1 MPANHTTPPNYRYPI
16 AYGIYASSRA
26 MYVLRGGRV
35 ADVDGTREADV
46 AVADG
51 EIVAVEDDTDL
62 AAAEADATDAEPT
75 EINVSGNVVAPGL
88 IDAHVHLMMDGRP
101 DVATAVSDSDY
112 TASYRAASNLHAALE
127 AGVTTVRDLGSRG
140 TLALDAGEAVAAGA
154 IDGPRVLA
162 AGRNV
167 IMTGG
172 HGNWFGRE
180 ADGPAEV
187 RKAAREQLKAG
198 ADVLKCMATGGVL
211 TEGAVTGAPELTP
224 AELSAFTDAAAPTD
238 TPTAAHAH
246 GEIGIKNAV
255 EAGITSVEHGT
266 FMDREAAEMMADRGT
281 YWVPTASA
289 LRGIVDNGVEAGI
302 PESAVAKAED
312 AADRFADAWKHA
324 LAADVPIAMGT
335 DAGTPFNFFEE
346 IPRELSLMVEY
357 GLSPADALEA
367 ATVNGADLLGLDD
380 VGRVAEGYRADLVVL
395 DADPNAD
402 VTAWQDPEAVFADG
416 KQVV

>member
-1 MPANHTTPPNYRYPI
+1 MH
-16 AYGIYASSRA
+16 
-26 MYVLRGGRV
+26 VLRGGRV
-35 ADVDGTREADV
+35 VDAAGTREADV

-51 EIVAVEDDTDL
+51 EIVAVGGPETVEEAVAALADG
-62 AAAEADATDAEPT
+62 AAATEVDAA
-75 EINVSGNVVAPGL
+75 GKVVAPGL
-88 IDAHVHLMMDGRP
+88 IDAHVHVMMDGRP
-101 DVATAVSDSDY
+101 DVATAVADSDF
-112 TASYRAASNLHAALE
+112 TASYRAASNLEAAVA

-140 TLALDAGEAVAAGA
+140 TLALDAGEAVADGKF
-154 IDGPRVLA
+154 DGPRVLA
-162 AGRNV
+162 CGRNV

-224 AELSAFTDAAAPTD
+224 EELAAFTDAAAPTD

-246 GEIGIKNAV
+246 GEAGIKNAV
-255 EAGITSVEHGT
+255 EAGISSVEHGT

-289 LRGIVDNGVEAGI
+289 LRGIVEHGVEAGI
-302 PESAVAKAED
+302 PEDAVAKAED
-312 AADRFADAWKHA
+312 AADRFDDAWDHA

-335 DAGTPFNFFEE
+335 DAGTPFNFFED
-346 IPRELSLMVEY
+346 IPRELAYMVEH
-357 GLSPADALEA
+357 GLSPEAALEA
-367 ATVNGADLLGLDD
+367 ATVNAADLLGLDD
-380 VGRVAEGYRADLVVL
+380 VGRVEDGYRADLLVL
-395 DADPNAD
+395 DADPTED
-402 VTAWQDPEAVFADG
+402 VEAWQEPEAVFAAG
-416 KQVV
+416 ERVA

>member
-1 MPANHTTPPNYRYPI
+1 M
-16 AYGIYASSRA
+16 
-26 MYVLRGGRV
+26 
-35 ADVDGTREADV
+35 ADADGTREADV
-46 AVADG
+46 AAADG
-51 EIVAVEDDTDL
+51 EIVAVGPDAVAEVGGE
-62 AAAEADATDAEPT
+62 AAVDAETDA
-75 EINVSGNVVAPGL
+75 SGSVVAPGL
-88 IDAHVHLMMDGRP
+88 IDAHVHVMMDGRP

-112 TASYRAASNLHAALE
+112 TASYRAAGNLRDALE

-154 IDGPRVLA
+154 LDGPRVLA
-162 AGRNV
+162 CGRNV

-224 AELSAFTDAAAPTD
+224 EELAAFTDAAAPTD

-246 GEIGIKNAV
+246 GERGIKNAV

-266 FMDREAAEMMADRGT
+266 FMDREAAEMMAERGT

-302 PESAVAKAED
+302 PEDAVEKAED
-312 AADRFADAWKHA
+312 AADRFDDAWNHA
-324 LAADVPIAMGT
+324 LEAGVPIAMGT
-335 DAGTPFNFFEE
+335 DAGTPFNFFGD
-346 IPRELSLMVEY
+346 IPRELGYMVDY
-357 GLSPADALEA
+357 GLSPERALEA
-367 ATVNGADLLGLDD
+367 ATVNAADLLGLDD
-380 VGRVAEGYRADLVVL
+380 VGRVEEGHRADLVLL
-395 DADPNAD
+395 DADPTED
-402 VTAWQDPEAVFADG
+402 VTAWREPEAVFAAG
-416 KQVV
+416 ERVA

>member
-1 MPANHTTPPNYRYPI
+1 M
-16 AYGIYASSRA
+16 
-26 MYVLRGGRV
+26 
-35 ADVDGTREADV
+35 ADAAGTREADV

-51 EIVAVEDDTDL
+51 EIVAVGDSGAVDD
-62 AAAEADATDAEPT
+62 AVAERDAGGAT
-75 EINVSGNVVAPGL
+75 EVDVDGRVVAPGL
-88 IDAHVHLMMDGRP
+88 IDAHVHVMMDGRP
-101 DVATAVSDSDY
+101 DVSTAVSDSDY
-112 TASYRAASNLHAALE
+112 AASYRAASNLAAAVE

-140 TLALDAGEAVAAGA
+140 TLALDAGEAVAAGD
-154 IDGPRVLA
+154 IDGARVLA
-162 AGRNV
+162 CGRNV

-224 AELSAFTDAAAPTD
+224 EELAAFTDAAAPTD

-246 GEIGIKNAV
+246 GEEGIKNAV
-255 EAGITSVEHGT
+255 EAGISSVEHGT
-266 FMDREAAEMMADRGT
+266 FMDREAAEMMAERGT

-302 PESAVAKAED
+302 PEDAVAKAED
-312 AADRFADAWKHA
+312 AAERFDDAWDHA
-324 LAADVPIAMGT
+324 IDAGVPIAMGT

-346 IPRELSLMVEY
+346 IPQEMAHMVDY
-357 GLSPADALEA
+357 GLSPERALEA
-367 ATVNGADLLGLDD
+367 ATVNAADLLGLDD
-380 VGRVAEGYRADLVVL
+380 VGRVAEGHRADLVVL
-395 DADPNAD
+395 DADPTED
-402 VTAWQDPEAVFADG
+402 VEAWQEPDAVFARGDR
-416 KQVV
+416 VA

>member
-1 MPANHTTPPNYRYPI
+1 MH
-16 AYGIYASSRA
+16 
-26 MYVLRGGRV
+26 VLRGGRV
-35 ADVDGTREADV
+35 VDVTGTREADV

-51 EIVAVEDDTDL
+51 EIVAVGDPDAVD
-62 AAAEADATDAEPT
+62 EATGEIDGDEVTEVDADGT
-75 EINVSGNVVAPGL
+75 VVAPGL
-88 IDAHVHLMMDGRP
+88 IDAHVHVMMDGRP
-101 DVATAVSDSDY
+101 DVSTAVSDSDY
-112 TASYRAASNLHAALE
+112 AASYRAAGNLAAAAE

-140 TLALDAGEAVAAGA
+140 TLALDAGEAVAAGDN
-154 IDGPRVLA
+154 DGPRVLA
-162 AGRNV
+162 CGRNV

-224 AELSAFTDAAAPTD
+224 EELAAFTDAAAPTD

-246 GEIGIKNAV
+246 GEQGIKNAV

-302 PESAVAKAED
+302 PEDAVEKAED
-312 AADRFADAWKHA
+312 AAGRFDDAWDHA
-324 LAADVPIAMGT
+324 LDAGVPIAMGT
-335 DAGTPFNFFEE
+335 DAGTPFNFFED
-346 IPRELSLMVEY
+346 IPQELAYMVDY
-357 GLSPADALEA
+357 GLSPEAALEA
-367 ATVNGADLLGLDD
+367 ATVNAADLLGLDD
-380 VGRVAEGYRADLVVL
+380 VGRVEEGYRADLVLL
-395 DADPNAD
+395 DADPTED
-402 VTAWQDPEAVFADG
+402 VEAWQDPEAVFAAG
-416 KQVV
+416 ERIA

>member
-1 MPANHTTPPNYRYPI
+1 M
-16 AYGIYASSRA
+16 
-26 MYVLRGGRV
+26 
-35 ADVDGTREADV
+35 ADAAGTREADV

-51 EIVAVEDDTDL
+51 EIVAVGDSGAVDDAVAERD
-62 AAAEADATDAEPT
+62 AGEADEVD
-75 EINVSGNVVAPGL
+75 VDGRVVAPGL
-88 IDAHVHLMMDGRP
+88 IDAHVHVMMDGRP

-112 TASYRAASNLHAALE
+112 TASYRAASNLEAAVE

-140 TLALDAGEAVAAGA
+140 TLALDAGEAVDAGD
-154 IDGPRVLA
+154 IDGARVLA
-162 AGRNV
+162 CGRNV

-224 AELSAFTDAAAPTD
+224 EELDAFTDAAAPTG

-246 GEIGIKNAV
+246 GEEGIKNAV
-255 EAGITSVEHGT
+255 EAGISSVEHGT
-266 FMDREAAEMMADRGT
+266 FMDREAAEMMAERGT

-289 LRGIVDNGVEAGI
+289 LHGIVENGVEAGI
-302 PESAVAKAED
+302 PKDAVAKAED
-312 AADRFADAWKHA
+312 AAGRFDDAWDHA
-324 LAADVPIAMGT
+324 LEAGVPIAMGT
-335 DAGTPFNFFEE
+335 DAGTPFNFFED
-346 IPRELSLMVEY
+346 IPRELTYMADH
-357 GLSPADALEA
+357 GLAPDAALEA
-367 ATVNGADLLGLDD
+367 ATVNAADLLGLDD

-395 DADPNAD
+395 DADPTAD
-402 VTAWQDPEAVFADG
+402 AAAWRDPDAVFARG
-416 KQVV
+416 ERLV

>member
-1 MPANHTTPPNYRYPI
+1 
-16 AYGIYASSRA
+16 
-26 MYVLRGGRV
+26 MYLLRGGRV
-35 ADVDGTREADV
+35 ADVGGTREADV
-46 AVADG
+46 VIRDG
-51 EIVAVEDDTDL
+51 EVAAVGDGVDVDRVDAGSDADD
-62 AAAEADATDAEPT
+62 AGVT
-75 EINVSGNVVAPGL
+75 EIDVSGRVVAPGL
-88 IDAHVHLMMDGRP
+88 VDAHVHLMMDGRP
-101 DVATAVSDSDY
+101 DVATTVSDSDY
-112 TASYRAASNLHAALE
+112 TASYRAASNLEAAVE

-140 TLALDAGEAVAAGA
+140 TLALDAGEAVDAGDL
-154 IDGPRVLA
+154 DGPRVLA
-162 AGRNV
+162 CGRNV

-211 TEGAVTGAPELTP
+211 TEGAVTGAPELT
-224 AELSAFTDAAAPTD
+224 ADELAAFTDAAAPTD

-246 GEIGIKNAV
+246 GEVGIKNAV

-289 LRGIVDNGVEAGI
+289 LRGIVENGVEAGI
-302 PESAVAKAED
+302 PADAVAKAED
-312 AADRFADAWKHA
+312 AADRFVDAWEHA
-324 LAADVPIAMGT
+324 LDAGVPIAMGT

-346 IPRELSLMVEY
+346 IPHEIELMVEH

-380 VGRVAEGYRADLVVL
+380 VGRVVEGYRADLVVL
-395 DADPNAD
+395 DGDPNAD
-402 VTAWQDPEAVFADG
+402 AEAWRDPEAVFVEGDR
-416 KQVV
+416 VV

>member
-1 MPANHTTPPNYRYPI
+1 
-16 AYGIYASSRA
+16 

-35 ADVDGTREADV
+35 VDAAGSREADV
-46 AVADG
+46 AIADG
-51 EIVAVEDDTDL
+51 EIVAVGDDVDDAGDVDEEID
-62 AAAEADATDAEPT
+62 AARKT
-75 EINVSGNVVAPGL
+75 VAPGL
-88 IDAHVHLMMDGRP
+88 IDAHVHVMMDGRP
-101 DVATAVSDSDY
+101 DVSTAVSESDY
-112 TASYRAASNLHAALE
+112 AASYRAASNLRAAVE

-140 TLALDAGEAVAAGA
+140 TLALDAGEAVAEGELDGA
-154 IDGPRVLA
+154 RVLA
-162 AGRNV
+162 CGRNV

-224 AELSAFTDAAAPTD
+224 EELAAFTDAAAPTD

-246 GEIGIKNAV
+246 GEAGIKNAV

-289 LRGIVDNGVEAGI
+289 LRGIVDNGIEAGI
-302 PESAVAKAED
+302 PEDAVAKAED
-312 AADRFADAWKHA
+312 AADRFDDAWDHA
-324 LAADVPIAMGT
+324 LDADVPIAMGT
-335 DAGTPFNFFEE
+335 DAGTPFNFFED
-346 IPRELSLMVEY
+346 IPQELAYMVDY
-357 GLSPADALEA
+357 GLSPEAALEA
-367 ATVNGADLLGLDD
+367 ATVNAADLLGLDD
-380 VGRVAEGYRADLVVL
+380 VGRVEEGYRADLVLL
-395 DADPNAD
+395 DADPTED
-402 VTAWQDPEAVFADG
+402 IEAWREPAAVFAAGDR
-416 KQVV
+416 VA

>member
-1 MPANHTTPPNYRYPI
+1 MH
-16 AYGIYASSRA
+16 
-26 MYVLRGGRV
+26 VLRGGRV
-35 ADVDGTREADV
+35 ADADGTREADV
-46 AVADG
+46 AAADG
-51 EIVAVEDDTDL
+51 EIVAVGPDAVAEVGGE
-62 AAAEADATDAEPT
+62 AAVDAETDA
-75 EINVSGNVVAPGL
+75 SGSVVAPGL
-88 IDAHVHLMMDGRP
+88 IDAHVHVMMDGRP

-112 TASYRAASNLHAALE
+112 TASYRAAGNLRDALE

-154 IDGPRVLA
+154 LDGPRVLA
-162 AGRNV
+162 CGRNV

-224 AELSAFTDAAAPTD
+224 EELAAFTDAAAPTD

-246 GEIGIKNAV
+246 GERGIKNAV

-266 FMDREAAEMMADRGT
+266 FMDREAAEMMAERGT

-302 PESAVAKAED
+302 PEDAVEKAED
-312 AADRFADAWKHA
+312 AADRFDDAWNHA
-324 LAADVPIAMGT
+324 LEAGVPIAMGT
-335 DAGTPFNFFEE
+335 DAGTPFNFFGD
-346 IPRELSLMVEY
+346 IPRELGYMVDY
-357 GLSPADALEA
+357 GLSPERALEA
-367 ATVNGADLLGLDD
+367 ATVNAADLLGLDD
-380 VGRVAEGYRADLVVL
+380 VGRVEEGHRADLVLL
-395 DADPNAD
+395 DADPTED
-402 VTAWQDPEAVFADG
+402 VTAWREPEAVFAAG
-416 KQVV
+416 ERVA

>member
-1 MPANHTTPPNYRYPI
+1 
-16 AYGIYASSRA
+16 

-35 ADVDGTREADV
+35 ADAAGTRDADV

-51 EIVAVEDDTDL
+51 EVVAVGEPGTVDDAVAERD
-62 AAAEADATDAEPT
+62 AAPT
-75 EINVSGNVVAPGL
+75 EVDVGGRVVAPGL
-88 IDAHVHLMMDGRP
+88 IDAHVHAMMDGRP
-101 DVATAVSDSDY
+101 DVSTAVSDSDY
-112 TASYRAASNLHAALE
+112 TASYRAASNLDAAVS

-140 TLALDAGEAVAAGA
+140 TLALDAGEAVAAGD
-154 IDGPRVLA
+154 IPGPRVLA
-162 AGRNV
+162 CGRNV

-211 TEGAVTGAPELTP
+211 TEGAVTGAPELTLE
-224 AELSAFTDAAAPTD
+224 ELEAFTDAAAPTD

-246 GEIGIKNAV
+246 GEVGIKNAV
-255 EAGITSVEHGT
+255 AAGISSIEHGT
-266 FMDREAAEMMADRGT
+266 FMDREAAEMMAERGT

-302 PESAVAKAED
+302 PEDAVAKAED
-312 AADRFADAWKHA
+312 AADRFDDAWDHA
-324 LAADVPIAMGT
+324 LEADVPIAMGT

-346 IPRELSLMVEY
+346 IPQELAYMVDY
-357 GLSPADALEA
+357 GLSPERALKA
-367 ATVNGADLLGLDD
+367 ATVNAADLLGLDD
-380 VGRVAEGYRADLVVL
+380 VGRVEEGYQADLVVL
-395 DADPNAD
+395 DADPTED
-402 VTAWQDPEAVFADG
+402 VTAWQEPAAVFAAG
-416 KQVV
+416 ERAE

>member
-1 MPANHTTPPNYRYPI
+1 VT
-16 AYGIYASSRA
+16 
-26 MYVLRGGRV
+26 
-35 ADVDGTREADV
+35 GTREADV

-51 EIVAVEDDTDL
+51 EIVAVGDPDAVD
-62 AAAEADATDAEPT
+62 EATGEIDGDEVTEVDADGT
-75 EINVSGNVVAPGL
+75 VVAPGL
-88 IDAHVHLMMDGRP
+88 IDAHVHVMMDGRP
-101 DVATAVSDSDY
+101 DVSTAVSDSDY
-112 TASYRAASNLHAALE
+112 AASYRAAGNLAAAAE

-140 TLALDAGEAVAAGA
+140 TLALDAGEAVAAGD
-154 IDGPRVLA
+154 IDGARVLA
-162 AGRNV
+162 CGRNV

-224 AELSAFTDAAAPTD
+224 EELAAFTDAAAPTD

-246 GEIGIKNAV
+246 GEQGIKNAV

-302 PESAVAKAED
+302 PEDAVEKAED
-312 AADRFADAWKHA
+312 AAGRFDDAWDHA
-324 LAADVPIAMGT
+324 LDAGVPIAMGT
-335 DAGTPFNFFEE
+335 DAGTPFNFFED
-346 IPRELSLMVEY
+346 IPQELAYMVDY
-357 GLSPADALEA
+357 GLSPEAALEA
-367 ATVNGADLLGLDD
+367 ATVNAADLLGLDD
-380 VGRVAEGYRADLVVL
+380 VGRVEEGYRADLVLL
-395 DADPNAD
+395 DADPTED
-402 VTAWQDPEAVFADG
+402 VEAWQDPEAVFAAG
-416 KQVV
+416 ERIA

>member
-1 MPANHTTPPNYRYPI
+1 
-16 AYGIYASSRA
+16 
-26 MYVLRGGRV
+26 MYVLQGGRV

-51 EIVAVEDDTDL
+51 EIVAVGNDTDL

-75 EINVSGNVVAPGL
+75 EIDVSGNVVAPGL

-112 TASYRAASNLHAALE
+112 TASYRAASNLEAAVE

-140 TLALDAGEAVAAGA
+140 TLALDAGEAVDAGDL
-154 IDGPRVLA
+154 DGPRVLA
-162 AGRNV
+162 CGRNV

-224 AELSAFTDAAAPTD
+224 DELAAFTDAAAPTG

-246 GEIGIKNAV
+246 GEVGIKNAA

-289 LRGIVDNGVEAGI
+289 LRGIVENGIEAGI
-302 PESAVAKAED
+302 PADAVAKAED
-312 AADRFADAWKHA
+312 AAERFGDAWEHA
-324 LAADVPIAMGT
+324 LDADVPIAMGT
-335 DAGTPFNFFEE
+335 DAGTPFNSFEG
-346 IPRELSLMVEY
+346 IPRELSLMVDH

-367 ATVNGADLLGLDD
+367 ATVNAADLLGLDD

-395 DADPNAD
+395 DGDPNSDAD
-402 VTAWQDPEAVFADG
+402 AWRDPEAVFVDG
-416 KQVV
+416 DRVV

>member
-1 MPANHTTPPNYRYPI
+1 M
-16 AYGIYASSRA
+16 
-26 MYVLRGGRV
+26 

-46 AVADG
+46 AIADG
-51 EIVAVEDDTDL
+51 EIAAVGPNAVE
-62 AAAEADATDAEPT
+62 AAGGEDAIDAETDA
-75 EINVSGNVVAPGL
+75 SGSVVAPGL

-112 TASYRAASNLHAALE
+112 TASYRAASNLEAALD

-140 TLALDAGEAVAAGA
+140 TLALDAGEAVAAGE

-224 AELSAFTDAAAPTD
+224 EELAAFTDAAAPTA

-246 GEIGIKNAV
+246 GEVGIKNAV
-255 EAGITSVEHGT
+255 EAGISSVEHGT
-266 FMDREAAEMMADRGT
+266 FMDREAAEMMAERGT

-289 LRGIVDNGVEAGI
+289 LRGIVENGVEAGI

-312 AADRFADAWKHA
+312 AAERFVEAWEHA

-357 GLSPADALEA
+357 GLSPEGALEA
-367 ATVNGADLLGLDD
+367 ATVNAADLLGLDD
-380 VGRVAEGYRADLVVL
+380 VGRVREGYRADLVVL
-395 DADPNAD
+395 DADPRED
-402 VTAWQDPEAVFADG
+402 VAAWEDPETVFADG
-416 KQVV
+416 DRVV